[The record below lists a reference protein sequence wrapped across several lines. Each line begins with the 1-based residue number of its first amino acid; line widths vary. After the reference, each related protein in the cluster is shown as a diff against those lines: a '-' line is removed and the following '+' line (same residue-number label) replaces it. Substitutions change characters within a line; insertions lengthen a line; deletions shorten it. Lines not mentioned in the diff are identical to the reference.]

1 MVSKQG
7 APLQQDL
14 DQLKKYKQGSSI
26 QIGGEDKKIAEVIDI
41 DGLKLIFEDKSWLLI
56 RPSGTEPKVRFYV
69 ESRTENG
76 KNDLFKTAEG
86 MLSEIGLL

>member
-1 MVSKQG
+1 M
-7 APLQQDL
+7 
-14 DQLKKYKQGSSI
+14 
-26 QIGGEDKKIAEVIDI
+26 IDI

-76 KNDLFKTAEG
+76 KNDLFETAKA
-86 MLSEIGLL
+86 MLAEIGLL